1 MRSRTSLRFAA
12 VIAFAVLGGAGFFS
26 GIHLIGVTDSWLR
39 FVIWL
44 VRLLDYDPGYHDKQ
58 QEEIR

>member
-26 GIHLIGVTDSWLR
+26 GIHADR
-39 FVIWL
+39 
-44 VRLLDYDPGYHDKQ
+44 RY
-58 QEEIR
+58 